1 MTRFFVAADNCSSV
15 LASSANESLSAPPWV
30 PRYKNIHVQIHAL
43 LYLPTSM
50 WVAVFVPP
58 HI

>member
-43 LYLPTSM
+43 LYLLRPCSR
-50 WVAVFVPP
+50 ASL
-58 HI
+58 